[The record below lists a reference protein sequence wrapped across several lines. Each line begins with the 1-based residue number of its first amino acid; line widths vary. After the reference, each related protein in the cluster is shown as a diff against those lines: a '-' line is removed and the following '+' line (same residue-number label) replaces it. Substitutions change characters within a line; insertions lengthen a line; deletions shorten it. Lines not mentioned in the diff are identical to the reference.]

1 MNSKLLLSSLICG
14 LCFTV
19 TAQANAKTAADQLT
33 QKYQQVCKGKKQ
45 GDAVS
50 FAYKG
55 VVYNGACQNDE
66 NDKLIF
72 QPPMPTSD
80 TQPETQSRIS
90 ETQSEPRPVSGAPV
104 ESAPTQIQSPNEL
117 AAPIENTE
125 QPMMQNE
132 QAAP

>member
-14 LCFTV
+14 LFFTV
-19 TAQANAKTAADQLT
+19 TAQANAKPATDQLA

-55 VVYNGACQNDE
+55 VVFNGACQNDE
-66 NDKLIF
+66 NDKLVF
-72 QPPMPTSD
+72 QPPTPTTD
-80 TQPETQSRIS
+80 TPPETQSKIS
-90 ETQSEPRPVSGAPV
+90 ETQSEPRPVSGTPV
-104 ESAPTQIQSPNEL
+104 ESAPAPSQAPNEL
-117 AAPIENTE
+117 AAPVKNTE

-132 QAAP
+132 QEAP

>member
-14 LCFTV
+14 LCLTV
-19 TAQANAKTAADQLT
+19 TAQANTKTAADQLT
-33 QKYQQVCKGKKQ
+33 QKHQQVCKGKKQ

-50 FAYKG
+50 FAHKG
-55 VVYNGACQNDE
+55 VVFNGTCQNDE

-80 TQPETQSRIS
+80 TPPDTQNKIS
-90 ETQSEPRPVSGAPV
+90 ETQSEPRPVSGAPI
-104 ESAPTQIQSPNEL
+104 ESAPAPIQAPNEL
-117 AAPIENTE
+117 AAPIQNTE

-132 QAAP
+132 QTAP